1 MSATYLFY
9 IPLAL
14 GILSLL
20 LGIFTNGFEIRLK
33 GDPECPQW
41 FCRQMLL
48 ILGVLLIG
56 FSFVGYLTP
65 Q

>member
-1 MSATYLFY
+1 MHINYLRD

-14 GILSLL
+14 GILALL
-20 LGIFTNGFEIRLK
+20 LGIFTNGFEIRLP
-33 GDPECPQW
+33 GDSDCPQW
-41 FCRQMLL
+41 FCRPMLL

-56 FSFVGYLTP
+56 FSFVGDLTP